1 MINAMYKN
9 MSKWLL
15 LQSYAETEEE
25 MKRKL
30 SCIFLSLA
38 LMITMSAGLTGT
50 ACAADQG
57 NRVNYR
63 VSVDGKDYTVKGY
76 NASYTYNTYVSL
88 RDLCASLNGTPKN
101 MSMEK
106 VDAADPADVQ
116 WNIMTGKD
124 YAPVGTENKPFE
136 SVYKG
141 SYAND
146 DVVLEAAIFNIDG
159 KKRQYRIYYPE
170 TDSGEATDDPYMK
183 LVDLGLVF
191 GINVDYTDYDRLTV
205 NTKSNFSVDM
215 EKLEEDE
222 YFHDLDGV
230 YLGNATTGE
239 KLYSWDADH
248 QTEIASTSKLMT
260 FLLVEEAIRDGK
272 ISLDTRYSIS
282 EHTMEE
288 AKSED
293 STGICRNNWKT
304 GNEVTVQDLIAGML
318 LPSAN
323 ECATALSEVVAGA
336 YGCKTDLEAN
346 FVKMMNRRAKEL
358 GLTSAKFINPHGLPQ
373 YVKSQTTGKRQN
385 KMSAGDMFRLTSY
398 LIQNY
403 RAQLTSFTTRE
414 QIEVPS
420 FGENVYATSTYRTL
434 IWNMGVIGLKTGTTN
449 RSGACI
455 VTAIDIPYK
464 GQTQTVVSV
473 VFGAE
478 NNMQRYEAS
487 NMLLKYAQ
495 QYYEKKALEPSL
507 PEISVEQKEVQ
518 KTGIRLAAAAKKKAV
533 RLTWKKKGS
542 AKLAGYYVYKA
553 TKKNGKYKKVATTK
567 KTAYTVK
574 KLKSG
579 KKVYYKVRGY
589 KKINGKTIF
598 TKWSNVVKKAAK

>member
-1 MINAMYKN
+1 
-9 MSKWLL
+9 
-15 LQSYAETEEE
+15 
-25 MKRKL
+25 
-30 SCIFLSLA
+30 
-38 LMITMSAGLTGT
+38 
-50 ACAADQG
+50 
-57 NRVNYR
+57 
-63 VSVDGKDYTVKGY
+63 
-76 NASYTYNTYVSL
+76 
-88 RDLCASLNGTPKN
+88 
-101 MSMEK
+101 
-106 VDAADPADVQ
+106 
-116 WNIMTGKD
+116 
-124 YAPVGTENKPFE
+124 
-136 SVYKG
+136 
-141 SYAND
+141 
-146 DVVLEAAIFNIDG
+146 
-159 KKRQYRIYYPE
+159 
-170 TDSGEATDDPYMK
+170 
-183 LVDLGLVF
+183 
-191 GINVDYTDYDRLTV
+191 
-205 NTKSNFSVDM
+205 
-215 EKLEEDE
+215 
-222 YFHDLDGV
+222 
-230 YLGNATTGE
+230 
-239 KLYSWDADH
+239 
-248 QTEIASTSKLMT
+248 
-260 FLLVEEAIRDGK
+260 
-272 ISLDTRYSIS
+272 
-282 EHTMEE
+282 MEE

-304 GNEVTVQDLIAGML
+304 GKEVTVQDLIAGML

-336 YGCKTDLEAN
+336 YGCKTDLEEN
-346 FVKMMNRRAKEL
+346 FVKLMNRRAKEL

-403 RAQLTSFTTRE
+403 RAQLTSFTTKE

-518 KTGIRLAAAAKKKAV
+518 KTGIRLTAAAKKKAV

-542 AKLAGYYVYKA
+542 AKLTGYYVYKA

-574 KLKSG
+574 KLKPG

-589 KKINGKTIF
+589 KKINGKTIL